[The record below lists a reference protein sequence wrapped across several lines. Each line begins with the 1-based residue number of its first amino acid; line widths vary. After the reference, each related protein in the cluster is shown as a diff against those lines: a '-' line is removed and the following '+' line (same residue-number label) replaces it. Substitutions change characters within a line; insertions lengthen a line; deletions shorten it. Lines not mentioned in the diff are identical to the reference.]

1 MAQYVQTA
9 IGPQGATG
17 VTESEAPCHPHKRG
31 EIVLQLNVD
40 RYADVL
46 VISTGGRI
54 DYQNAEAFRSALM
67 PYIENCRAG
76 GDQVVLDLSAL
87 EYVSSAG
94 LRVLM
99 IAAKVS
105 KARNGRLLAV
115 ALQPVVREI
124 FEISR
129 FNLVFELFD
138 TLRDALA
145 KISQKA
151 SAAYQSR

>member
-1 MAQYVQTA
+1 MRRRPE
-9 IGPQGATG
+9 IRPSPGR
-17 VTESEAPCHPHKRG
+17 ERG
-31 EIVLQLNVD
+31 KIVLELKVE

-54 DYQNAEAFRSALM
+54 DYQNAEAFKSALM

-76 GDQVVLDLSAL
+76 GDQVVLDLSGL

-99 IAAKVS
+99 IAAKES
-105 KARNGRLLAV
+105 KARNGKLLAV

-129 FNLVFELFD
+129 FNLVFEIFD
-138 TLRDALA
+138 SVADALA

-151 SAAYQSR
+151 FAAHQAR

>member
-1 MAQYVQTA
+1 M
-9 IGPQGATG
+9 
-17 VTESEAPCHPHKRG
+17 E
-31 EIVLQLNVD
+31 LNVD

-54 DYQNAEAFRSALM
+54 DYQNAEEFKSALM
-67 PYIENCRAG
+67 PHIENCRAG

-99 IAAKVS
+99 IAAKES
-105 KARNGRLLAV
+105 KARNGKLLAV

-129 FNLVFELFD
+129 FNLVFEIFNSV
-138 TLRDALA
+138 RDALA

-151 SAAYQSR
+151 LQAYQPR